1 MSRSYLY
8 VPGDRGDRLAKA
20 ATRGADALLLDLED
34 AVAPSAKAL
43 ARETVTTFLAEDP
56 PAARYWVRVNGDD
69 ELVADVEA
77 VAALPIAGICLP
89 KATLDAVA
97 QVDALLANGG
107 APNELRIVAL
117 IESAAGILESAQIAQ
132 AERVSHLAIGEAD
145 LAAELGVKEGIVE
158 EALLPLRMQLVVA
171 SAAAGLDPP
180 TGPVSTQ
187 WQDLDALRSGTER
200 LAAMG
205 FGSRAAIHPAQIP
218 VINEVF
224 TPNAAEL
231 ATAQDLVTR
240 YEAAKASGEGVL
252 VAGDGSMVDEAVVRA
267 ARRVIDNAERNG

>member
-1 MSRSYLY
+1 
-8 VPGDRGDRLAKA
+8 LAKA

-97 QVDALLANGG
+97 QVDALLANEG

-218 VINEVF
+218 VINAVF

-231 ATAQDLVTR
+231 ATAQGLVTR